1 MSSWLVPV
9 FAAAVVLSCA
19 AITSSFSIHS
29 NDLQRCYPAHI
40 DASTV
45 TMLLNSDDSS
55 SSSSRD
61 VFRVIAPDNIASLF
75 GSASS
80 AAARS
85 SKLSSLNKPSNTSAA
100 ADSRSDTSIDD
111 EEEVEIPFEIGIAQL
126 MRNDFKVEMLS
137 SKDDGA
143 VDTAELNNLMP
154 VSVVVD
160 LADEEAAASGD
171 PEDYGDLTGSL
182 DTVSAVRSSWI
193 LSPSH
198 TYID

>member
-1 MSSWLVPV
+1 MSSWLVPI

-29 NDLQRCYPAHI
+29 NDLQKCYPAPI
-40 DASTV
+40 DTSTV
-45 TMLLNSDDSS
+45 TMLLNSDD

-85 SKLSSLNKPSNTSAA
+85 SKPSSLNKPSNTSAA

-111 EEEVEIPFEIGIAQL
+111 EEVEIPFEIGIPQF

-137 SKDDGA
+137 SKDEGA
-143 VDTAELNNLMP
+143 VDTAELNSLI
-154 VSVVVD
+154 D
-160 LADEEAAASGD
+160 LADEEAVASGD
-171 PEDYGDLTGSL
+171 LDDGGDYGDLTGSL
-182 DTVSAVRSSWI
+182 DTVSAVRCS
-193 LSPSH
+193 
-198 TYID
+198 

>member
-1 MSSWLVPV
+1 
-9 FAAAVVLSCA
+9 
-19 AITSSFSIHS
+19 
-29 NDLQRCYPAHI
+29 
-40 DASTV
+40 
-45 TMLLNSDDSS
+45 MLLNSDDSS

-85 SKLSSLNKPSNTSAA
+85 SKLSSLSKPSNTSTA

-143 VDTAELNNLMP
+143 VDTAELNNLMS

>member
-19 AITSSFSIHS
+19 VITSSFSIHP
-29 NDLQRCYPAHI
+29 NDLQKCYHARI

-55 SSSSRD
+55 SNSRD

-85 SKLSSLNKPSNTSAA
+85 SKPSSLNKPSNTSSL
-100 ADSRSDTSIDD
+100 ADSRSDTLIDD
-111 EEEVEIPFEIGIAQL
+111 DEEVEIPFEIGIAQF

-154 VSVVVD
+154 KSVVVD

-171 PEDYGDLTGSL
+171 PDDGGDYGDLTGSL
-182 DTVSAVRSSWI
+182 DTVSAVRYS
-193 LSPSH
+193 
-198 TYID
+198 